1 MHRHARPFARGDD
14 IVRRCQGS
22 VHNPPPGCSGGRAR
36 DPETYRLAQGV
47 AGNVKIAVRLPPRL
61 AAVQRERQRLAGL
74 REIRLTRS
82 DAEFVKSQTYVVSA
96 GANGY
101 GNIAAAG
108 YTFSYQVVYCDPVLA
123 SCTAVL
129 PDLGLQ
135 EVLLTVSGPNGSQQ
149 TLDFMK
155 VQP

>member
-1 MHRHARPFARGDD
+1 MSRRGFTLVETMVALALLAVIVVTILSAFSATTLAVARHQQQTSLD
-14 IVRRCQGS
+14 
-22 VHNPPPGCSGGRAR
+22 
-36 DPETYRLAQGV
+36 
-47 AGNVKIAVRLPPRL
+47 
-61 AAVQRERQRLAGL
+61 
-74 REIRLTRS
+74 RLTRS

-108 YTFSYQVVYCDPVLA
+108 YSFSYQVLYCDPVLA
-123 SCTAVL
+123 TCTAL
-129 PDLGLQ
+129 PPVVGLQ
-135 EVLLTVSGPNGSQQ
+135 EILLTVSGPNGSQQ

>member
-1 MHRHARPFARGDD
+1 MVALALLAVIVVTILSAFSATTLAVARHQQQTSLD
-14 IVRRCQGS
+14 
-22 VHNPPPGCSGGRAR
+22 
-36 DPETYRLAQGV
+36 
-47 AGNVKIAVRLPPRL
+47 
-61 AAVQRERQRLAGL
+61 
-74 REIRLTRS
+74 RLTRS

-108 YTFSYQVVYCDPVLA
+108 YSFSYQVLYCDPVLA
-123 SCTAVL
+123 TCTAL
-129 PDLGLQ
+129 PPDVGLQ
-135 EVLLTVSGPNGSQQ
+135 EILLTVSGPNGSQQ

>member
-1 MHRHARPFARGDD
+1 MVALALLAVIVVTILSAFSATTLAVARHQQQTSLD
-14 IVRRCQGS
+14 
-22 VHNPPPGCSGGRAR
+22 
-36 DPETYRLAQGV
+36 
-47 AGNVKIAVRLPPRL
+47 
-61 AAVQRERQRLAGL
+61 
-74 REIRLTRS
+74 RLTRS

-108 YTFSYQVVYCDPVLA
+108 YTFSYQVLYCDPVLA
-123 SCTAVL
+123 TCIAL
-129 PDLGLQ
+129 PPDVGLQ
-135 EVLLTVSGPNGSQQ
+135 EVLLTVSGPNGSQE